1 MHHRLREAGLS
12 LEVPLDIRMKAW
24 EPLQGSLHKYCHLNP
39 NRRTNL
45 VGSRKTERVRIKPK
59 VKKVRAAKKAVRK
72 QRNLSERSIESNLTL
87 VPMITILEILD
98 KLTLIHNNN
107 HINLKWELKI

>member
-1 MHHRLREAGLS
+1 MVSRMHHRLREAGLS
-12 LEVPLDIRMKAW
+12 LEVPLDIRVKAW
-24 EPLQGSLHKYCHLNP
+24 ESLQGSLHKYCHLNP
-39 NRRTNL
+39 NLTSNL
-45 VGSRKTERVRIKPK
+45 ERVRREPK

-87 VPMITILEILD
+87 VPMITVLEILD

-107 HINLKWELKI
+107 HINLKWEFKI